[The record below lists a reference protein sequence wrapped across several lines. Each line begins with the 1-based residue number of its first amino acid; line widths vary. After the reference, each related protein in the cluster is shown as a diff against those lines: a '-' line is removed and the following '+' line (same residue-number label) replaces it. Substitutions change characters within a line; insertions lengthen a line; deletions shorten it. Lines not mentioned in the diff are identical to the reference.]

1 MYIIGV
7 TGNSGTGKSEFS
19 KILAEKLQ
27 AEVINADKI
36 VRKCTTKGQEYYDE
50 IIRCFGD
57 EILFEEEID
66 RRKLAQIVYENDAK
80 RDELN
85 QLTNKYIVE
94 EIKEEISKIGTKNI
108 IMDVPLLF
116 ESKLNEECDVTISLL
131 AKKEIKLER
140 IIQRDKTEQ
149 KILEKRL
156 KIQEKDEFYIKRSN
170 YIIINNSANLD
181 KEANEFIETLKDG
194 NLFNDEVVI
203 IKNDSTRY
211 LQFKKLLE
219 YKNIQHGFTLRPMDF
234 GNNATYHEKQVEIEK
249 YNKNICDNL
258 GLPYEN
264 IIRPMQT
271 HTSNVERIDDEKGIY
286 IEKLKNVD
294 ALVTDKQERVLML
307 SFADCTPIYIYDKKK
322 NVISLVHS
330 GWVGTTKKIVKCA
343 INKLKEEYNSNSEDL
358 ICAIGPCIKQCHF
371 EVDKD
376 VRDIF
381 NNVFKYMENIDT
393 VIKDNEATG
402 KSYIDTTKININMML
417 EEGVKEENIINS
429 NVCTMCN
436 HKAIHSYRK
445 DGDKSGR
452 NVAILCLK

>member
-19 KILAEKLQ
+19 KILAKKIQ
-27 AEVINADKI
+27 AERINADKI
-36 VRKCTTKGQEYYDE
+36 AKECATKGHEYYDE
-50 IIRCFGD
+50 IVKHFGK
-57 EILFEEEID
+57 EILLEDEID
-66 RRKLAQIVYENDAK
+66 RKKLAEIVYENDDE

-85 QLTNKYIVE
+85 QLTNNYIVR
-94 EIKEEISKIGTKNI
+94 EIKKEINKIKTKNI

-116 ESKLNEECDVTISLL
+116 ESKLNEECDATISLL

-140 IIQRDKTEQ
+140 IIQRDKTRREA
-149 KILEKRL
+149 LEKRL
-156 KIQEKDEFYIKRSN
+156 KIQNEDDYYIKQSN
-170 YIIINNSANLD
+170 YIVINNSADLE
-181 KEANEFIETLKDG
+181 KEADEFVEAFKEG
-194 NLFNDEVVI
+194 KLFNDEIVI
-203 IKNDSTRY
+203 IKNGSTRY
-211 LQFKKLLE
+211 LQFRKLLE

-249 YNKNICDNL
+249 YNKSICDNL
-258 GLPYEN
+258 ALPYEN
-264 IIRPMQT
+264 LIRPMQT
-271 HTSNVERIDDEKGIY
+271 HTNNVERIDDEKGIY
-286 IEKLKNVD
+286 IEKLKDVD

-343 INKLKEEYNSNSEDL
+343 INKLKEEYNSNPEDL

-381 NNVFKYMENIDT
+381 YNTFKYMKNIDEI
-393 VIKDNEATG
+393 IKDNDATG
-402 KSYIDTTKININMML
+402 KSYIDTTKININMMI

-436 HKAIHSYRK
+436 YKFIHSYRQ

-452 NVAILCLK
+452 NVAILSLK